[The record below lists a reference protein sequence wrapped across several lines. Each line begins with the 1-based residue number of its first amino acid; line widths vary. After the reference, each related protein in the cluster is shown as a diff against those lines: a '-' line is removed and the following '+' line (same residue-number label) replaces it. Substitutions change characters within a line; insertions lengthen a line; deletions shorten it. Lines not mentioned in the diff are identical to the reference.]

1 MDDYKRMLYMA
12 AQARLRQNAKRS
24 SSLSVCC
31 TLESMLMFEGHCS
44 SERDV
49 EEYFPEFQ
57 ALYDGSMWHHCTTL
71 SPESNKAARGGYWW
85 SPNELAPRLR
95 AIDCLL
101 RD

>member
-1 MDDYKRMLYMA
+1 MDDYKRTLYMA
-12 AQARLRQNAKRS
+12 AQARLRQKAKLS
-24 SSLSVCC
+24 ASLSVCC
-31 TLESMLMFEGHCS
+31 TLEAILSLEWHCFS
-44 SERDV
+44 NRDV
-49 EEYFPEFQ
+49 EEHFPEFQ

-71 SPESNKAARGGYWW
+71 SPERSEAARGGYWW